1 MMIALDIKNAFNTL
15 SWDSVINE
23 LARRKLPWKIR
34 RLVNNYLT
42 ERRVIIS
49 NCIIIIVT
57 VIISLVL
64 WNTRFRR
71 VYHRDRFS
79 GHSCGI

>member
-1 MMIALDIKNAFNTL
+1 MMIALDIKNVFNTL

-64 WNTRFRR
+64 CTTGRTR